1 MSYTPRY
8 AHRRHPGSR
17 KYQTKL
23 QITYLFFDFSLF
35 HVRVM
40 TNRRAHCNK
49 GVGDVG
55 TGPNSRTEQ
64 MTAQRTLFTTQRTL
78 FTTTRGCRLYLD

>member
-8 AHRRHPGSR
+8 AHRRHPGRR

-49 GVGDVG
+49 GVGDVACRDRSEFKNR
-55 TGPNSRTEQ
+55 TDDGPTNPFYYPTNP
-64 MTAQRTLFTTQRTL
+64 FYYY
-78 FTTTRGCRLYLD
+78 TRL